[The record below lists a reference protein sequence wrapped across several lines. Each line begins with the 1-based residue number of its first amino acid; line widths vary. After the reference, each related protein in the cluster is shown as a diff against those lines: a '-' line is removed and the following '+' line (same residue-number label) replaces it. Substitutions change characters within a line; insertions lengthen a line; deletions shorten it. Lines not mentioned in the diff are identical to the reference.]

1 MSKSFFRPYQ
11 YVNLTEKVVVLKPPY
26 EPPPVQ
32 EEKVEEIY
40 EGPTIE
46 DIRREA
52 EEFKQAWEAERA
64 MMIQEAQLEADSIR
78 KAAEDAAFER
88 VKKENDAAAKIR
100 IEAER
105 ERERMLELA
114 RREAAE
120 IRRQTEEELAQ
131 ITEEARQKGY
141 KAGYESGWQEGKV
154 EVERLVSRIH
164 VIIER
169 LIQKRNEI
177 IEGAETQLI
186 NLVLLMVKKVV
197 KVISENQKNVVI
209 SNVIQALRKLKS
221 RGDVVI
227 RVNLEDV
234 QLATEHT
241 KEFIRMIENIR
252 SVSIVED
259 TTVDKG
265 GCVIETDFGEIDARI
280 SSQLHEIEEKILELM
295 PIKVKLNSDEK
306 EKVERP

>member
-1 MSKSFFRPYQ
+1 MAKTFFRPYE
-11 YVNLTEKVVVLKPPY
+11 YVNLADKVVTLKPPF
-26 EPPPVQ
+26 EPAP
-32 EEKVEEIY
+32 VEEVKEVEEY
-40 EGPTIE
+40 TGPTA
-46 DIRREA
+46 DDLRREA
-52 EEFKQAWEAERA
+52 EEFKQTWEAERA
-64 MMIQEAQLEADSIR
+64 MMIQEAQLEAEKIL
-78 KAAEDAAFER
+78 KEAENAAFER
-88 VKKENDAAAKIR
+88 VKKENDTAAKIR

-105 ERERMLELA
+105 DREKLLEAA
-114 RREAAE
+114 RREAADLK
-120 IRRQTEEELAQ
+120 RATEEELAQ

-141 KAGYESGWQEGKV
+141 KEGYEAGWKEGKV
-154 EVERLVSRIH
+154 EVDRLVGRIH
-164 VIIER
+164 TIIEK
-169 LIQKRNEI
+169 LIQKRMEI

-209 SNVIQALRKLKS
+209 SNVIQALRKLKT

-234 QLATEHT
+234 QLTTEHT
-241 KEFIRMIENIR
+241 KEFIRMIENLR

-259 TTVDKG
+259 TTVDRG

-306 EKVERP
+306 KVEKP

>member
-1 MSKSFFRPYQ
+1 MAKAFFRPYE
-11 YVNLTEKVVVLKPPY
+11 YVNLADKVVTLKPPF
-26 EPPPVQ
+26 EPAP
-32 EEKVEEIY
+32 VEEVKEVEEY
-40 EGPTIE
+40 TGPTA
-46 DIRREA
+46 DDLRREA
-52 EEFKQAWEAERA
+52 EEFKQTWEAERA
-64 MMIQEAQLEADSIR
+64 MMIQEAQLEAEKIL
-78 KAAEDAAFER
+78 KEAENAAFER
-88 VKKENDAAAKIR
+88 VKKENDTAAKIR

-105 ERERMLELA
+105 DREKLLEAA
-114 RREAAE
+114 RREAADLK
-120 IRRQTEEELAQ
+120 RATEEELAQ

-141 KAGYESGWQEGKV
+141 KEGYEAGWKEGKV
-154 EVERLVSRIH
+154 EVDRLVGRIH
-164 VIIER
+164 TIIEK
-169 LIQKRNEI
+169 LIQKRMEI

-209 SNVIQALRKLKS
+209 SNVIQALRKLKT

-234 QLATEHT
+234 QLTTEHT
-241 KEFIRMIENIR
+241 KEFIRMIENLR

-259 TTVDKG
+259 TTVDRG

-306 EKVERP
+306 KVENP

>member
-1 MSKSFFRPYQ
+1 MAKTFFRPYE
-11 YVNLTEKVVVLKPPY
+11 YVNLTDKAFPVKPPF
-26 EPPPVQ
+26 EPAPVQ
-32 EEKVEEIY
+32 EVQEVEEY
-40 EGPTIE
+40 TGPTA
-46 DIRREA
+46 DDLRREA
-52 EEFKQAWEAERA
+52 EQFKQAWEAERA
-64 MMIQEAQLEADSIR
+64 MMIQEAQLEAEKIR
-78 KAAEDAAFER
+78 KEAENAAFER
-88 VKKENDAAAKIR
+88 VKRENDAAAKIR
-100 IEAER
+100 IDAER
-105 ERERMLELA
+105 EREKILEAA

-120 IRRQTEEELAQ
+120 LRRSTEEELAG

-141 KAGYESGWQEGKV
+141 KEGYEAGWQEGKA
-154 EVERLVSRIH
+154 EVERLVARIH

-169 LIQKRNEI
+169 LVQKRNEI

-209 SNVIQALRKLKS
+209 SNVIQALRKLKT

-295 PIKVKLNSDEK
+295 PIKVKLNAEDGK
-306 EKVERP
+306 KVDQP

>member
-1 MSKSFFRPYQ
+1 MAKTFFRPYE
-11 YVNLTEKVVVLKPPY
+11 YVNLTDKAFPVKPPF
-26 EPPPVQ
+26 EPAPVQ
-32 EEKVEEIY
+32 EVQEVEEY
-40 EGPTIE
+40 TGPTV
-46 DIRREA
+46 DDLRREA
-52 EEFKQAWEAERA
+52 EQFKQAWEAERA
-64 MMIQEAQLEADSIR
+64 MMIQEAQLEAEKIR
-78 KAAEDAAFER
+78 KEAENAAFER
-88 VKKENDAAAKIR
+88 VKRENDAAAKIR
-100 IEAER
+100 IDAER
-105 ERERMLELA
+105 EREKILEAA

-120 IRRQTEEELAQ
+120 LRRSTEEELAG

-141 KAGYESGWQEGKV
+141 KEGYEAGWQEGKA
-154 EVERLVSRIH
+154 EVERLVARIH

-169 LIQKRNEI
+169 LVQKRNEI

-209 SNVIQALRKLKS
+209 SNVIQALRKLKT

-295 PIKVKLNSDEK
+295 PIKVKLNAEDGK
-306 EKVERP
+306 KVDQP

>member
-1 MSKSFFRPYQ
+1 MAKAFFRPYE
-11 YVNLTEKVVVLKPPY
+11 YVNLADKVVTLKPPF
-26 EPPPVQ
+26 EPAP
-32 EEKVEEIY
+32 VEEVKEVEEY
-40 EGPTIE
+40 TGPTA
-46 DIRREA
+46 DDLRREA
-52 EEFKQAWEAERA
+52 EEFKQTWEAERA
-64 MMIQEAQLEADSIR
+64 MMIQEAQLEAEKIL
-78 KAAEDAAFER
+78 KEAENAAFER
-88 VKKENDAAAKIR
+88 VKKENDTAAKIR

-105 ERERMLELA
+105 DREKLLEAA
-114 RREAAE
+114 RREAADLK
-120 IRRQTEEELAQ
+120 RATEEELAQ

-141 KAGYESGWQEGKV
+141 KEGYEAGWKEGKV
-154 EVERLVSRIH
+154 EVDRLVGRIH
-164 VIIER
+164 TIIEK
-169 LIQKRNEI
+169 LIQKRMEI

-209 SNVIQALRKLKS
+209 SNVIQALRKLKT

-234 QLATEHT
+234 QLTTEHT
-241 KEFIRMIENIR
+241 KEFIRMIENLR

-259 TTVDKG
+259 TTVDRG

-295 PIKVKLNSDEK
+295 PIKVKLNSDENK
-306 EKVERP
+306 AETP

>member
-1 MSKSFFRPYQ
+1 MAKTFFRPYE
-11 YVNLTEKVVVLKPPY
+11 YVNLTDKVFPVKPPF
-26 EPPPVQ
+26 EPAPVQ
-32 EEKVEEIY
+32 EVQEVEEY
-40 EGPTIE
+40 TGPTA
-46 DIRREA
+46 DDLRREA
-52 EEFKQAWEAERA
+52 EQFKQAWEAERA
-64 MMIQEAQLEADSIR
+64 MMIQEAQLEAEKIR
-78 KAAEDAAFER
+78 KEAENAAFER
-88 VKKENDAAAKIR
+88 VKRENDAAAKIR
-100 IEAER
+100 IDAER
-105 ERERMLELA
+105 EREKILEAA

-120 IRRQTEEELAQ
+120 LRRSTEEELAG

-141 KAGYESGWQEGKV
+141 KEGYEAGWQEGKA
-154 EVERLVSRIH
+154 EVERLVARIH

-169 LIQKRNEI
+169 LVQKRNEI

-209 SNVIQALRKLKS
+209 SNVIQALRKLKT

-227 RVNLEDV
+227 RVNLEDL

-295 PIKVKLNSDEK
+295 PIKVKRNAEDGK
-306 EKVERP
+306 KADQP

>member
-1 MSKSFFRPYQ
+1 MAKAFFRPYE
-11 YVNLTEKVVVLKPPY
+11 YVNLSDKVVTLKAPF
-26 EPPPVQ
+26 EPKEIEEVQ
-32 EEKVEEIY
+32 EVEEY
-40 EGPTIE
+40 TGPTVE
-46 DIRREA
+46 DLRREA
-52 EEFKQAWEAERA
+52 DEFKQTWEAERA
-64 MMIQEAQLEADSIR
+64 MMIQEAQLEAANIL
-78 KAAEDAAFER
+78 KEAENAAFER
-88 VKKENDAAAKIR
+88 VKKENDTAAKIR

-105 ERERMLELA
+105 DREKLLEAA
-114 RREAAE
+114 RREAADL
-120 IRRQTEEELAQ
+120 RRNTEEELSQ
-131 ITEEARQKGY
+131 ITEQARQKGH
-141 KAGYESGWQEGKV
+141 KEGYDAGWQEGKV

-164 VIIER
+164 NIIEK
-169 LIQKRNEI
+169 LIQKRIEI

-209 SNVIQALRKLKS
+209 SNVIQALRKLKT

-234 QLATEHT
+234 QLTTEHT
-241 KEFIRMIENIR
+241 KEFIRMIENLR

-280 SSQLHEIEEKILELM
+280 ASQLHEIEEKILELM
-295 PIKVKLNSDEK
+295 PIRVKLNSDEK
-306 EKVERP
+306 KADTP